1 MISENYT
8 NDLLQCVV
16 KVKEIIHT
24 LQLRDKYY
32 IKNNQEQKKVEIAIA
47 K

>member
-16 KVKEIIHT
+16 KVKELMHDS
-24 LQLRDKYY
+24 LQIRY
-32 IKNNQEQKKVEIAIA
+32 
-47 K
+47 